1 LTGEPGLAGV
11 IPKRQGKK
19 GDGMIRLK
27 TSIFLTLVIF
37 VCIACSSGYYL
48 HQDDLRDDLYILG
61 EARND
66 DDSVKICKII
76 EAIISVIDDKHEYSP
91 IRVTNPLH
99 GALFPIDIA
108 SPVIEWTDTDCGAS
122 LWLAQVTF
130 TGEEQTVNYLTGG
143 TTWTPDRKTWELIK
157 KHSLNE
163 RAVLSVYGI
172 NTEDGITIAG
182 RGRVSFS
189 TSADS
194 VGAPILYMQ
203 LPLPFAFAQKHPDLF
218 RWLLADLSSYEKP
231 PVVLK
236 NMPVC
241 GNCHSFSRDGKVIGM
256 DIDYRGDKGGYLLA
270 DMGKTMK
277 VTPEDIISWNELQG
291 SNTSTLSFGFFP
303 KVSPDGRYV
312 IATVKEKSFF
322 ISLNDPAFSQF
333 FFPAAGVLSYYVS
346 SDKTFHLLAGADD
359 PAFVQTCPDWSYDG
373 KYIAFSRT
381 RVNNDL
387 VDLVVKKTLNNVDPD
402 TPLSVLNEKYQ
413 IQYDLYRVP
422 FNNGRGGIPEP
433 IPGASGNGMSNYFP
447 RYSPDGK
454 WIVFCKSKSGVALQP
469 DSRLYIIPAGGG
481 TARELTANRHVMN
494 SWHSWSP
501 NGRWLAFSSKEKGPL
516 TVTYLCHIDEKGND
530 SVPVLLSR
538 LQDRNR
544 SNMVPEF
551 GNIKPDTFQHLRIG
565 EF

>member
-1 LTGEPGLAGV
+1 MT
-11 IPKRQGKK
+11 
-19 GDGMIRLK
+19 LK
-27 TSIFLTLVIF
+27 TIIFLTLGIF
-37 VCIACSSGYYL
+37 VCVACSSEYYL
-48 HQDDLRDDLYILG
+48 YKNDVKDDLYIME

-66 DDSVKICKII
+66 GDPVKIRKII
-76 EAIISVIDDKHEYSP
+76 EMIISVIDDTHAYSP
-91 IRVTNPLH
+91 IIITNPLQ
-99 GALFPIDIA
+99 GAFFPIDIA
-108 SPVIEWTDTDCGAS
+108 SPVIEWNDADCSAS
-122 LWLAQVTF
+122 LWLARVTF
-130 TGEEQTVNYLTGG
+130 KGEEKTVNYLTSG
-143 TTWTPDRKTWELIK
+143 TTWIPDRKTWELIK
-157 KHSLNE
+157 QHSLNG
-163 RAVLSVYGI
+163 RAVLSVFGI
-172 NTEDGITIAG
+172 DTDDGIIIASKG
-182 RGRVSFS
+182 QVSFS

-194 VGAPILYMQ
+194 VGAPILYLQ
-203 LPLPFAFAQKHPDLF
+203 IPLPFAFAHTHPELF

-231 PVVLK
+231 PVVLQK
-236 NMPVC
+236 MPVC
-241 GNCHSFSRDGKVIGM
+241 GNCHSFSRNGKVIGM

-270 DMGKTMK
+270 DMKKTMN
-277 VTPEDIISWNELQG
+277 VAPEDIISWNDIKG
-291 SNTSTLSFGFFP
+291 SDTSTLSFGFFP

-322 ISLNDPAFSQF
+322 IRLNDPAFSQF
-333 FFPAAGVLSYYVS
+333 FFLAAGVLSYYVP
-346 SDKTFHLLAGADD
+346 SDKTFHLLAGADN

-381 RVNNDL
+381 RVNKNL
-387 VDLVVKKTLNNVDPD
+387 VDLVVKKTLSDVDPD

-433 IPGASGNGMSNYFP
+433 IIGASGNGMSNYFP

-501 NGRWLAFSSKEKGPL
+501 NGRWLVFSSKEKGPF
-516 TVTYLCHIDEKGND
+516 TVSYLCHIDEKGND

-538 LQDRNR
+538 L
-544 SNMVPEF
+544 
-551 GNIKPDTFQHLRIG
+551 
-565 EF
+565 